1 MTIAWRPRLYLA
13 GPDVFLPDAREV
25 ARAKVALC
33 AEMGFEGLFPFD
45 TEASPSAAG
54 SFEAGCAIYRANVA
68 LMRSA
73 DAILA
78 NLTPFRGASADVGT
92 AFELGFF
99 AALDRPIHG
108 YSADPRSFAER
119 TRVLAGID
127 ASAATDAQGVA
138 VEDFGHHDNLML
150 GGAVAA
156 SGVWVTVPGRD
167 AGDIAAMDA
176 FTVCLRRLAEAL
188 PGARQAA

>member
-25 ARAKVALC
+25 ARAKIALC

-45 TEASPSAAG
+45 VDASPSSSG
-54 SFEAGCAIYRANVA
+54 SFEDGVAIYRANVA

-119 TRVLAGID
+119 TRALAGGN
-127 ASAATDAQGVA
+127 AAETSDAQGLA
-138 VEDFGHHDNLML
+138 IEDFAHHDNLML

-156 SGVWVTVPGRD
+156 SGAWVAVQGKTAAD
-167 AGDIAAMDA
+167 LAAMDA
-176 FTVCLRRLAEAL
+176 FAACLRQLAASDV
-188 PGARQAA
+188 RHAA